1 MKKNIFRDIYDRLEL
16 QERLAQMLI
25 LVSFLITFILA
36 RIVTYLQ
43 KISFLPNQS
52 GDLHVHHLVP
62 GIILLIVS
70 GYCGIAYAKEKFV
83 EKYMAILF
91 GIGAA
96 LTLDEFGLWLYLRDV
111 YWEKEGRISIDA
123 IVIGVT
129 ILLMAIVLGEVYDYI
144 SARKAKQVAKKI
156 IRKSQP

>member
-43 KISFLPNQS
+43 KISLLPNQS
-52 GDLHVHHLVP
+52 ADLHVHHLVP